1 MTLPPPS
8 CIVKLEPLLPVIRLN
23 RGRREETVSMP
34 ASNNKTIIQCDFD
47 STIAAEDV
55 SFMILDSFA
64 DSSWRKYLAE
74 YRSGR
79 IPVGVFNSQCFT
91 MVKAD
96 EKTLLNHILV
106 RNGISIR
113 PGFVELLDYCAQN
126 GFEFVI
132 VSNGLSFYIK
142 AILKKAGLENIE
154 VHAAE
159 TEFGPGGLKVRYV
172 SPDGKEMQDGFKKA
186 YTELF
191 LSRGYR
197 VIYIGDGY
205 SDIIP
210 ATRAHHIFAR
220 DDLLAH
226 CRKERVTCLPF
237 DDLNDVVR
245 GLKQLTSR

>member
-1 MTLPPPS
+1 
-8 CIVKLEPLLPVIRLN
+8 
-23 RGRREETVSMP
+23 MP

-47 STIAAEDV
+47 STIAADDV
-55 SFMILDSFA
+55 SFMILDAFA
-64 DSSWRKYLAE
+64 DSSWRNHLAE

-79 IPVGVFNSQCFT
+79 IPVGIFNSRCFS

-96 EKTLLNHILV
+96 EKTLLEHVLM
-106 RNGISIR
+106 RNGVSIR
-113 PGFVELLDYCAQN
+113 PGFTELLDYCARN
-126 GFEFVI
+126 GLEFVV
-132 VSNGLSFYIK
+132 VSNGLDFYIK
-142 AILKKAGLENIE
+142 AILKKAGLKNIE

-159 TEFGPGGLKVRYV
+159 TEFGPDGLKVRYV
-172 SPDGKEMQDGFKKA
+172 GPDGREVQDGFKKT

-205 SDIIP
+205 SDIVP
-210 ATRAHHIFAR
+210 ATCAHHIFAR

-237 DDLNDVVR
+237 DDLSDVVK
-245 GLKQLTSR
+245 GLKQLDKR